1 MIIKGSKQES
11 ALIRWVQKGA
21 ATDKTRPILT
31 GINVADGCVVAC
43 DGFRC
48 HAAKAPEC
56 LPEGILQ
63 GKIPSGDF
71 VAEVEPMNPDKHRYP
86 EIHQVFPTGPVA
98 FSIGVSAK
106 YLKEA
111 LAGMDPAR
119 PTILRFFSTSGA
131 LEVFGKDK
139 NENDLYAL
147 VMPMHVEEPE
157 KGGWRPTKPNAE
169 MLSRVK
175 GKIADLETRIAE
187 EAVNTEEVS

>member
-1 MIIKGSKQES
+1 MIIKGTKDES
-11 ALIRWVQKGA
+11 TLIRWVQKGA
-21 ATDKTRPILT
+21 ATDKIRPGLT
-31 GINVADGCVVAC
+31 GINVADNHMVAC

-56 LPEGILQ
+56 LPDGILK
-63 GKIPSGDF
+63 GKIPAGDF
-71 VAEVEPMNPDKHRYP
+71 VAELEPIDEKYPDY
-86 EIHQVFPTGPVA
+86 HQVFPTGPVA
-98 FSIGVSAK
+98 FSIAVSAK
-106 YLKEA
+106 YLREA

-147 VMPMHVEEPE
+147 VMPMHVSEPE

-169 MLSRVK
+169 MLARVN
-175 GKIADLETRIAE
+175 GKIADLEAQIAAD
-187 EAVNTEEVS
+187 AVNKEVS